1 AGVQR
6 NREKLTENESDGE
19 EPFFRN
25 RDTPAGVCLCGS
37 LGVPGVSTSAFREL
51 SLQCSCLLTAKHT
64 ESLWGCLCC
73 GRRKGEEGRREE
85 RKGEMEERK
94 RKKRELEEE
103 GVDEQR
109 GERQAAGGSPRGRAV
124 LPTRSGPSLYRLQPD
139 FPLRTEKMGFCAP
152 GLLRN
157 FSGEMQTEVDKL
169 NEQSPQ
175 KARLKVSNISAVKG
189 RKASA
194 DGSSWRPFL
203 DPASAHTR
211 GTEPPLTPLR
221 PACWER
227 GSQPLCP
234 SNKEPGKPR
243 DGGGVPPPPPERRS
257 AGGRVLNSPLGP
269 VSPVT
274 APGFPCEQ
282 SAPLI
287 CSGQA
292 QRRQGQLGGLLPG
305 LRSTLGPRS

>member
-1 AGVQR
+1 MDTAHPRPGQRLQCAPLEIHPDEMQRAHGVPHSRGHPDTLDGPGCSGAPCCCSRVGSSWGPYKNHPEVGVQH

-19 EPFFRN
+19 EPFFGN

-37 LGVPGVSTSAFREL
+37 LGVPGVS
-51 SLQCSCLLTAKHT
+51 
-64 ESLWGCLCC
+64 
-73 GRRKGEEGRREE
+73 
-85 RKGEMEERK
+85 
-94 RKKRELEEE
+94 
-103 GVDEQR
+103 
-109 GERQAAGGSPRGRAV
+109 AAGGSPRGRAV

-257 AGGRVLNSPLGP
+257 AGGRVLTSPLGP

>member
-1 AGVQR
+1 
-6 NREKLTENESDGE
+6 
-19 EPFFRN
+19 
-25 RDTPAGVCLCGS
+25 
-37 LGVPGVSTSAFREL
+37 
-51 SLQCSCLLTAKHT
+51 
-64 ESLWGCLCC
+64 
-73 GRRKGEEGRREE
+73 
-85 RKGEMEERK
+85 
-94 RKKRELEEE
+94 
-103 GVDEQR
+103 
-109 GERQAAGGSPRGRAV
+109 
-124 LPTRSGPSLYRLQPD
+124 
-139 FPLRTEKMGFCAP
+139 
-152 GLLRN
+152 
-157 FSGEMQTEVDKL
+157 MQTEVDKL

-203 DPASAHTR
+203 DPTSGHTR

-221 PACWER
+221 PAFWER

-257 AGGRVLNSPLGP
+257 AGGRVLTSPLGP
-269 VSPVT
+269 VSPMT

-292 QRRQGQLGGLLPG
+292 ERRQGQLGGLLPG
-305 LRSTLGPRS
+305 RRSTLGPQELMTGGPPPAYLPLHPLSGVFRCLCGRFHPAPLTGTEVAPEHGSAFRKDGDPPGLLLRSAHLGILRGKEKGPRERPRAVTEESVGNRGAGSQSAQLRYQQ